1 MVSLRKTVR
10 KRVLCLD
17 ELAVARILQ
26 MAEGTIAAQRAY
38 RSSARGIRV
47 RPTMPILEIF
57 KQTIAALWHTKLRS
71 FLTMFGIVW
80 GIMSVILLVGL
91 GIGFGIDQA
100 NRMKSIGKTAMP
112 WQGYAAGRNISLTVD
127 DALAIQQGAPL
138 VKNVSPE
145 LRRTVSEVSPWNA
158 ASRAVR
164 GVWPAYQEFRS
175 LHIDQGRRMTA
186 QDETDGARV
195 VILGA
200 ESNRQLFPGKPSIGE
215 TLSISGYPYT
225 VIGILASKEQNG
237 SYGSGPDNSQLF
249 VPFSAMERDFPP
261 DNKDDFPGIV
271 SNIVVQPVSPA
282 VHVAALREVRQIL
295 SERHHFDPADL
306 DAVWVW
312 DTLEGAEMLAN
323 IFKAMTIFFA
333 AVALLTLALGGIG
346 VMNIMLVAVSE
357 RTREIGVR
365 KALGATAVDIR
376 RQFIAESAIITL
388 VSGALGMACGL
399 GIIAAL
405 RLLPLPDILPHPIV
419 SATAII
425 ASLVTLAA
433 ITLTAGTYPAL
444 RAARLTPIECLRT
457 D

>member
-1 MVSLRKTVR
+1 
-10 KRVLCLD
+10 
-17 ELAVARILQ
+17 
-26 MAEGTIAAQRAY
+26 
-38 RSSARGIRV
+38 
-47 RPTMPILEIF
+47 MPIREIF

-100 NRMKSIGKTAMP
+100 NRLKSLGTDIAICFGGKTGMP
-112 WQGYAAGRNISLTVD
+112 SGGYAADRDIILKAD
-127 DALAIQQGAPL
+127 DAVAIQQLAPL

-145 LRRTVSEVSPWNA
+145 LLSTVSEVSRYNA

-164 GVWPAYQEFRS
+164 GVWPAYQNFRS
-175 LHIDQGRRMTA
+175 LHLEQGRLMTDDDEA
-186 QDETDGARV
+186 QGARV
-195 VILGA
+195 VLLGA
-200 ESNRQLFPGKPSIGE
+200 ESNRQLFPGKPSLGE
-215 TLSISGYPYT
+215 TLAVDGYPYT
-225 VIGILASKEQNG
+225 VIGVLASKQQNG

-249 VPFSAMERDFPP
+249 VPFSAMQRDFPP
-261 DNKDDFPGIV
+261 AGKGDIV
-271 SNIVVQPVSPA
+271 GQVHDIVIQPVSPK
-282 VHVAALREVRQIL
+282 VHLAALRQVRQIL
-295 SERHHFDPADL
+295 GDRHHFDPTDL
-306 DAVWVW
+306 DALWVW
-312 DTLEGAEMLAN
+312 DTLEGAQMLAN
-323 IFKAMTIFFA
+323 IFKAMTLFFA

-388 VSGALGMACGL
+388 VSGALGLVFGL

-405 RLLPLPDILPHPIV
+405 RLLPLPDILPHPVV

-425 ASLVTLAA
+425 ASLLTLGL

-444 RAARLTPIECLRT
+444 RAAQLTPMECLRT